1 MKRILCLALLLFSF
15 FSLFAQIRFAP
26 EIGYNSASVSGKI
39 NGQSVDTKRVPGFK
53 AGFFTEIP
61 LMKALFLQA
70 GLSYS
75 RKGYRETI
83 DELAT
88 NGQVQMK
95 LTGDIK
101 TKIGYAELPVNLAYK
116 VYMGLEDSGS
126 CFMFFAGPY
135 VGRVLHGRT
144 KGIIESF
151 QSNGGIGMMRTYDID
166 ESTSAGNDPNYN
178 NIRPWDVGLNI
189 GVGYEFAFGLVVRG
203 QYGLGLSNNLPGGG
217 PSNSM
222 KASNMSLSLA
232 YLIP

>member
-1 MKRILCLALLLFSF
+1 MNRILFLALLLFSF

-61 LMKALFLQA
+61 LVKALFLQA

-126 CFMFFAGPY
+126 CFIFFAGPY

-203 QYGLGLSNNLPGGG
+203 QYVLGLSNNLPGGG

-222 KASNMSLSLA
+222 KASNMSISLA

>member
-15 FSLFAQIRFAP
+15 SSLFAQIRFAP

-61 LMKALFLQA
+61 LVKALFLQA

-126 CFMFFAGPY
+126 CFIFFAGPY

-203 QYGLGLSNNLPGGG
+203 QYVLGLSNNLPGGG

-222 KASNMSLSLA
+222 KASNMSISLA